1 MSHYEMNEL
10 QIQGNIC
17 CVIFAPVF
25 LLHSY
30 FIAILEALVD
40 NIFFHKTA
48 FSKYQNL
55 GWVPFE
61 CFQSALL

>member
-30 FIAILEALVD
+30 FIANLEALVD
-40 NIFFHKTA
+40 NIFFSQDSLLQISKTG
-48 FSKYQNL
+48 L
-55 GWVPFE
+55 G
-61 CFQSALL
+61 AI